1 MNHNENEKNVLDE
14 VNKGACMGKDAVHF
28 LLDKAKSE
36 KMKHELKV
44 LSSKYDTILHKT
56 KNIFPHYSWGEP
68 HKTSTMNK
76 VMTWYGIE
84 MKTFMDESDSKVAEI
99 LLQGLNMGII
109 EGRRLL
115 NHKDCDAKVQL
126 LTHEFVSLQEEA
138 VETFKLYL

>member
-1 MNHNENEKNVLDE
+1 MKTNENEKNTLDE

-28 LLDKAKSE
+28 LLNKTISE
-36 KMKHELKV
+36 KMRHQLQV
-44 LSSKYDTILHKT
+44 LSHQYDTVLEKIKALYS
-56 KNIFPHYSWGEP
+56 HYSWENP
-68 HKTSTMNK
+68 HRTNTMNK

-126 LTHEFVSLQEEA
+126 LVHEFVSIQEEA
-138 VETFKLYL
+138 VETFKMYL